1 MSFYEI
7 VTIKALTH
15 HYFIKW
21 DVNSYGLE
29 QEPQS
34 RGSILY
40 TSAWYQA
47 NSVINIWQHN
57 LWINPAITCNNWLWY
72 GFFLCWH
79 RQEISLEDI
88 QNWLPSFFNL
98 GVGELTDQI
107 STDADTFVCKLYD
120 VATAMTS
127 NDTRVKIFCKGK
139 TPQALP
145 PTSDALNL
153 HIKRAHYQTR
163 VWRESVLAK
172 PALPSPVTAGWILDQ
187 GQFRPELMSL
197 TPIPQSCTEIVSCG
211 CNEGC
216 SSKKYSCRKGKLIC
230 MAACKCT
237 ENLTKTCMN
246 KFECVK

>member
-1 MSFYEI
+1 MTCKQLWIRAGTSKQRKYIPVHDIRQTLGSTFDNTTFE
-7 VTIKALTH
+7 
-15 HYFIKW
+15 
-21 DVNSYGLE
+21 
-29 QEPQS
+29 
-34 RGSILY
+34 SILPLHAI
-40 TSAWYQA
+40 TGCVTVSFFAGIGKKSAWKIFKTDCHLL
-47 NSVINIWQHN
+47 V
-57 LWINPAITCNNWLWY
+57 
-72 GFFLCWH
+72 
-79 RQEISLEDI
+79 
-88 QNWLPSFFNL
+88 NL
-98 GVGELTDQI
+98 GVGELTDQT
-107 STDADTFVCKLYD
+107 STDAEKFVCKLYD

-127 NDTRVKIFCKGK
+127 NDARVKLFCKGK

-216 SSKKYSCRKGKLIC
+216 SSKKCSCRKGKLIC
-230 MAACKCT
+230 MAACKNT
-237 ENLTKTCMN
+237 ENLTKICMN